1 MKLLLELEENEQI
14 CSLLGEKSEEVL
26 SYAETAACEED
37 AGGRRALRKVKEI
50 LAGFGIDI
58 MSVGAVELIKRLAG
72 I

>member
-1 MKLLLELEENEQI
+1 MKKTSRF
-14 CSLLGEKSEEVL
+14 CSLLGEKSEEVF

-58 MSVGAVELIKRLAG
+58 MSAGAVELIKRLAG